1 MRIGLTGGIGSG
13 ASLVARRLGELG
25 AVIISA
31 DEVGHGILALP
42 GVKHD
47 LISAFGE
54 DILDSSGDVNRMRL
68 GKLVFSDDH
77 ARESLNRIIQPALLD
92 RVKRLVNEAEA
103 KGRMA
108 VLDAALIYEWGEQ
121 EFFHRIIVVNA
132 SLETRLSR
140 IASRDNLTRDQ
151 ALARIEAQ
159 ILLEKKVEL
168 ADFVI
173 ENEGGLEELYKQVEA
188 VFREI
193 TSESNMSHSR

>member
-1 MRIGLTGGIGSG
+1 MRVGLTGGIGSG

-42 GVKHD
+42 GVKRD

-68 GKLVFSDDH
+68 GKLVFSDNQ

-92 RVKRLVNEAEA
+92 RVQRLVNEAEA

-108 VLDAALIYEWGEQ
+108 VLDAALIYEWGLQ

-132 SLETRLSR
+132 SLEARLSR

-159 ILLEKKVEL
+159 IPLERKVEL

-173 ENEGGLEELYKQVEA
+173 ENEGGLEEIYKQVEA

-193 TSESNMSHSR
+193 TSESK